1 MRKRGAGVPGRI
13 AIDDVAPV
21 VTAGSYPAKAV
32 IGEMV
37 PVRATVWRE
46 GHEAVAATLVV
57 RYLGDAYPRPG
68 QQPAAAGRIKPLLSP
83 MSQGRTP
90 DVFHGQFTPD
100 RVGLWTFRVD
110 GWGDPITS
118 WRHAVRAKLDAGQ
131 GAADLDNDLMMGAAL
146 LERAATG
153 VPRG

>member
-68 QQPAAAGRIKPLLSP
+68 QQPAAAGRIKPHLSP
-83 MSQGRTP
+83 KSQGREWKSTRLNSS
-90 DVFHGQFTPD
+90 H
-100 RVGLWTFRVD
+100 
-110 GWGDPITS
+110 
-118 WRHAVRAKLDAGQ
+118 
-131 GAADLDNDLMMGAAL
+131 
-146 LERAATG
+146 
-153 VPRG
+153 